1 MRNPLV
7 LAEMAKQSKVA
18 ADSASAAAEA
28 RVKAQLAEEQR
39 LAQLGVE
46 ERAKAEAAAAK
57 GLATKAANEAKAA
70 RDELTF
76 SRQLQ
81 RAKLVPASEIA
92 ESMART
98 VAQEYAGEGQEITEE
113 HIAKVKAEHSY
124 LFASTTTAAPGSNPA
139 AVAAASTL
147 STTPAAGSGA
157 PPPGSGSAPKSAW
170 DLGRDEFHAEV
181 QRMSAGRQRS

>member
-1 MRNPLV
+1 MKNPVV
-7 LAEMAKQSKVA
+7 LAEMAKQSKAA
-18 ADSASAAAEA
+18 ADAAAASTEA

-57 GLATKAANEAKAA
+57 GAATKAANDAAAAKA
-70 RDELTF
+70 ELAF

-98 VAQEYAGEGQEITEE
+98 VAQGYAGEGQEITEE
-113 HIAKVKAEHSY
+113 HIAKVKAEHAY
-124 LFASTTTAAPGSNPA
+124 LFAGAVAAAGSNPA
-139 AVAAASTL
+139 AVAAAGTL
-147 STTPAAGSGA
+147 STTPAAGNGAA
-157 PPPGSGSAPKSAW
+157 PPGAGGAPKSAN
-170 DLGRDEFHAEV
+170 DMTREEFQAEV
-181 QRMSAGRQRS
+181 DKMTRRR